1 MPMTTKLN
9 KMVTYLDE
17 ILLAK
22 SHNLKSRLKLN
33 SLYLHYHRA
42 YDHQV

>member
-9 KMVTYLDE
+9 RMVTYLDG

-22 SHNLKSRLKLN
+22 SHNLWSRGLIKSRIK
-33 SLYLHYHRA
+33 HYI
-42 YDHQV
+42 